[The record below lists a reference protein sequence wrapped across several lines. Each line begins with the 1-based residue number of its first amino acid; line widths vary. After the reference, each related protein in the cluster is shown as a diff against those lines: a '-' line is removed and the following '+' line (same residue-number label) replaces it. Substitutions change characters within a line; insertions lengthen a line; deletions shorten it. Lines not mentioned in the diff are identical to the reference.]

1 MKRVVLLLTL
11 LFSFLAVN
19 AQRVIKMEPY
29 GGVYRIPCTVNGA
42 RMKMVFD
49 TGASSVSMSETMAQ
63 YLYDNDYITDDDLGE
78 IGQSETADGSIV
90 DHQKVNLR
98 DVTIGTMHLTNVEA
112 TIMASQDAPLL
123 LGQSA
128 LRKIGRY
135 SIDGNNL
142 IIYQCKDSYTEEEL
156 DSLWEEGKQASDE
169 GNYKKAE
176 DVLGELYYA
185 DVLNNYGKYE
195 YAFACSQNE
204 DYEQSLKPLKE
215 LENTEYANPETYNF
229 SSIQVNIFYLLADS
243 YLHVDDYKSS
253 EFYINKAV
261 TFFPDKMKV
270 ASGKEVSTL
279 NSVKPIIYDW
289 YARACKDK
297 KLYKRAADIYWDALS
312 LFAKY
317 YGISE
322 DDLWDICT
330 GVKKRKNIDK
340 DEELQSFAFNYAEC
354 CWLANYWSDDD
365 FYNTLTKMGEA
376 GNVRAKDYLK

>member
-98 DVTIGTMHLTNVEA
+98 DVTIGTLHLTNVEA

-142 IIYQCKDSYTEEEL
+142 IIYQGKDSYTEEEL

-261 TFFPDKMKV
+261 TFF
-270 ASGKEVSTL
+270 
-279 NSVKPIIYDW
+279 
-289 YARACKDK
+289 
-297 KLYKRAADIYWDALS
+297 
-312 LFAKY
+312 
-317 YGISE
+317 
-322 DDLWDICT
+322 
-330 GVKKRKNIDK
+330 
-340 DEELQSFAFNYAEC
+340 
-354 CWLANYWSDDD
+354 
-365 FYNTLTKMGEA
+365 LT
-376 GNVRAKDYLK
+376 R